1 MKEKNTN
8 HLGTERI
15 WIRKVFTKL
24 WFNHNEPHTYNSI
37 DATVKFLK
45 DAKVLVVKNQV
56 VMKND

>member
-8 HLGTERI
+8 HFGTERI

-45 DAKVLVVKNQV
+45 DAKVLVVKN
-56 VMKND
+56 